1 MGEEAIEGVCRGVG
15 DGLFNSPRN
24 WGLVSEV
31 EGVKWV
37 IRRGKSKRLGYGG
50 ASVGRRIGGPY
61 GVWGW

>member
-1 MGEEAIEGVCRGVG
+1 M
-15 DGLFNSPRN
+15 FNSPPNR
-24 WGLVSEV
+24 GMVSEV

-50 ASVGRRIGGPY
+50 ASVRKWIGGPY